1 MGYPNN
7 DTIQLFAEIVKRDG
21 IEELMEKLIDK
32 ASRDPKMKPLLGF
45 FKTTLTT
52 MLEDE
57 LFDEVDG
64 YSTGFITC
72 FDMFRR
78 QIESEKISLEDLLLQ
93 VDNLC
98 GWNSFLEEE
107 SLLIKS
113 ELERLKK
120 ENLNLKEEI
129 NNLNNKIDELNKN
142 KIIDHI

>member
-7 DTIQLFAEIVKRDG
+7 DTISLFSEIVKRDG
-21 IEELMEKLIDK
+21 IEEIMEKLIDK
-32 ASRDPKMKPLLGF
+32 ASKDPKMKPLLGF
-45 FKTTLTT
+45 FKSTLTT

-98 GWNSFLEEE
+98 GWNEFLEIEN
-107 SLLIKS
+107 LT
-113 ELERLKK
+113 LKK
-120 ENLNLKEEI
+120 EI
-129 NNLNNKIDELNKN
+129 NELTRQNTELRSLSAKQTDEHNASSS
-142 KIIDHI
+142 